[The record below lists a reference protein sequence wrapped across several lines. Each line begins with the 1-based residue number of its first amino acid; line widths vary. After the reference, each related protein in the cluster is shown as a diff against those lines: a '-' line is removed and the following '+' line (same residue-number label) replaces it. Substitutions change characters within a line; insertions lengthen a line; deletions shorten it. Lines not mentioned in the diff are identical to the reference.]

1 MCAARSLVATVL
13 GERVHAGGG
22 LAGAD
27 GADDEDAGVE
37 PCLGN
42 DEPGGPLAFSR
53 DDGMVELADHERG
66 CVVLGR
72 GGPSGQPAPAAAPCG
87 RLKPHPPDREAEA
100 AEEHHGDGG
109 RHVVPD
115 ADHRVEARIVVG
127 DEVQNRVAAHA
138 GERRPESVS
147 DGRSQSG
154 ADDGERSRPHRSN
167 TLPGRIDGS
176 GATPGG
182 RGQVRKHTCPRTRTR
197 PLDWGV
203 APVPVSAARAALT
216 DPAAK
221 AQDVAVSWLT
231 P

>member
-1 MCAARSLVATVL
+1 MDPRS
-13 GERVHAGGG
+13 HAGVGP
-22 LAGAD
+22 L
-27 GADDEDAGVE
+27 
-37 PCLGN
+37 LGN
-42 DEPGGPLAFSR
+42 DEPGGPLALAR
-53 DDGMVELADHERG
+53 NGRMMELADHERG

-72 GGPSGQPAPAAAPCG
+72 GGPGGEPAPAAAPCG
-87 RLKPHPPDREAEA
+87 RLKPHPPDREAHAPGEDDD
-100 AEEHHGDGG
+100 DGRG
-109 RHVVPD
+109 RVVPD
-115 ADHRVEARIVVG
+115 ADHGVKARIVVG

-138 GERRPESVS
+138 GERCPESVAG
-147 DGRSQSG
+147 GRSQSG

-203 APVPVSAARAALT
+203 APVPLSAARAALAELA
-216 DPAAK
+216 DGSVKGCRVVACAVAAGAHRRCAK
-221 AQDVAVSWLT
+221 VRIGPPRRLRAPVR